1 MIDFCPPGRAA
12 PAAGRRLPD
21 GARGD
26 VTGPGRPSR
35 GPREPRPAPLP
46 ALVPPPFSAALG
58 ALAPAEVPT
67 ASSSRGEARGPGPV
81 VGGRGPGRGSEGSR
95 GERGRRQPRG
105 AQDRRPKLLR
115 TWAQSRATA
124 PAARAMKMVAP
135 WTRFYSN
142 SCCLCCHVR
151 TGTIL
156 LGVWYLVSATR
167 LDEPRPPRA
176 PWGWGRGRAPAW
188 EERGRPGT
196 PREPG
201 FTFHT
206 PSWVP
211 ASALGVGRSRR

>member
-1 MIDFCPPGRAA
+1 MP
-12 PAAGRRLPD
+12 
-21 GARGD
+21 
-26 VTGPGRPSR
+26 
-35 GPREPRPAPLP
+35 
-46 ALVPPPFSAALG
+46 AALG
-58 ALAPAEVPT
+58 AQAPAEVPA

-81 VGGRGPGRGSEGSR
+81 VGRRGPGRGSEGSR

-135 WTRFYSN
+135 WTRFSSN

-167 LDEPRPPRA
+167 LDEPRPP
-176 PWGWGRGRAPAW
+176 PP
-188 EERGRPGT
+188 P
-196 PREPG
+196 
-201 FTFHT
+201 
-206 PSWVP
+206 
-211 ASALGVGRSRR
+211 GVGVGGAHLPGRSADAPGPPGNPLHFSHPLLGTGCGPRGWAKPALIRLKLYY